1 MNITHN
7 VLAGFVSVALIFT
20 VAFGSVAS
28 AQSVSELQA
37 QLAALTAQLTALE
50 GQANIVVTTNTGG
63 VCPYTWARNL
73 TIGSTGDDVR
83 QLQRFL
89 NGDPQTQVATAGVG
103 SPGNESS
110 YYGPATARAVS
121 KFQEKYASAVL
132 APFGLSKGTGGFY
145 TSTRKQA
152 NSMCATGTSGTQTP
166 SVTGG
171 TGSYAPPIQIISG
184 DALAVTAGRQIGD
197 SYALAGAQRVP
208 FTSFVMTAG
217 SEDVRLEGIKV
228 SRVGL
233 SSSAAIESVALVDAN
248 GVQIGKSRSIKNDET
263 TLGGNLVIPRNQ
275 SVTLALVANM
285 KYGDA
290 SGAVIGLEVTD
301 VVADVAV
308 QGKFPIRGAMH
319 AVADSVDLQAVEV
332 ELMKGEDEVEFDKDT
347 EVVSVKIDLS
357 SRTGYLNSEE
367 DRDSADQEDAYLRSI
382 TLEQAKSAD
391 EREIG
396 DVMIYV
402 DDEETDA
409 RIMVD
414 NDRYVI
420 TFGGRGIEI
429 EEGDDI
435 TLSLEVN
442 TDTGTGETIKF
453 VLDEV
458 SDVYVVGASYGYGLP
473 VIDVTSVA
481 NYYEDDGF
489 AGAVIKAG
497 DIAEGKVR
505 DFEDEVAYGDDRVI
519 GALEV
524 EFEGEDIDVEDLT
537 FEIELSSF
545 PWDSATDNGWK
556 AADEDTVTL
565 DNLHLRVDGKKV
577 LYADDTVEFEE
588 ATSEGQ
594 VLKQTVEFSGNFTI
608 DVRGT
613 RDVRFELVAD
623 LDDAWSHFDD
633 AMIKTRLIGVDEA
646 EGVRS
651 EEDFTATDEYFDV
664 SVDSPIDFEEIEIVG
679 NIIQFEITDDGVERD
694 TFVAGTEDAVFAT
707 LEIDASDSVDDVEID
722 NLYVTFATNS
732 AGSDLSDIDD
742 CRILNR
748 QGDEV
753 ADSRGS
759 LTGAQAADDTG
770 DHTSGDSVTDRTRFS
785 FDRFVVDAGES
796 ADVDIVCDIDKDAD
810 ADDSY
815 IVKAVTGTEDK
826 VEHTIGRDD
835 FDFIFEEDE
844 ESDVVTVSASG
855 VLKVSFD
862 NPDSNN
868 KVFPVAVGQNG
879 ADDVEVLE
887 IEFEAEDED
896 IEIKDIYLANITLPA
911 GSVTFSNDEDG
922 KDSIDEFIQSFNLTF
937 NGSTKARGRDFKK
950 TLRIGPSGG
959 ETTLTDSIKF
969 SNVNETIEV
978 DQEKTVNLT
987 IDFTGN
993 NDKKGSAGQY
1003 LKGAQL
1009 VVVWEGSETED
1020 ETESVYTIPSSDFSS
1035 AITFRNALRVSNPAD
1050 PDRELGTGTKKLY
1063 EFTVTA
1069 LNENVDDAYFKQ
1081 FAVQLDVAGVSIA
1094 SLSLYDS
1101 SSASGDAILT
1111 RDANVDG
1118 DLGDPITASQKVVF
1132 ELPDAE
1138 EIGKGE
1144 SVTYSIYGRSISGVA
1159 EGDSVSVDLLLDD
1172 AAADRDKLG
1181 QEYATVKA
1189 ASDFV
1194 WSPNALDNDGTITS
1208 NADWFSGWAVHQDSD
1223 VEEWSASK

>member
-171 TGSYAPPIQIISG
+171 TGSYIPPIQIISG

-217 SEDVRLEGIKV
+217 NEDVRLEGIKV

-233 SSSAAIESVALVDAN
+233 SSSKSIESVALVDAN
-248 GVQIGKSRSIKNDET
+248 GVQIGKSKRISQDEA
-263 TLGGNLVIPRNQ
+263 TLGGNLVIPSNR

-332 ELMKGEDEVEFDKDT
+332 ELMKGEDEVEFDEDT

-357 SRTGYLNSEE
+357 SQTGYLNEE
-367 DRDSADQEDAYLRSI
+367 KDRDSADQEDAYLRSI
-382 TLEQAKSAD
+382 TLEQDGDAD

-435 TLSLEVN
+435 TLTIEVN

-453 VLDEV
+453 VLDDI

-473 VIDVTSVA
+473 VIDETSDSYTV
-481 NYYEDDGF
+481 DTF
-489 AGAVIKAG
+489 KGATIKAG
-497 DIAEGKVR
+497 DISKGKVR
-505 DFEDEVAYGDDRVI
+505 DFEDEVTYGDDRVI

-537 FEIELSSF
+537 FEIELDNLTSI
-545 PWDSATDNGWK
+545 WKSATDNAWK
-556 AADEDTVTL
+556 DADEDIVTL

-588 ATSEGQ
+588 PTGTSQ
-594 VLKQTVEFSGNFTI
+594 PLKETVEFSGSFTI

-623 LDDAWSHFDD
+623 LDDAWSHFDG
-633 AMIKTRLIGVDEA
+633 AKINTRLVDVDEA
-646 EGVRS
+646 EGDRS
-651 EEDFTATDEYFDV
+651 DEDFTATGEYFNV
-664 SVDSPIDFEEIEIVG
+664 SVDSPIEFEDVDIVG
-679 NIIQFEITDDGVERD
+679 NVVQFEITDDGVERD
-694 TFVAGTEDAVFAT
+694 TFVAGTEDAILAT
-707 LEIDASDSVDDVEID
+707 LEVDASDSVDDVELD
-722 NLYVTFATNS
+722 NLYISFETAS
-732 AGSDLSDIDD
+732 DGSNLGDLDD
-742 CRILNR
+742 CRILSR

-759 LTGAQAADDTG
+759 LTGVQSGSADADKEIDQA
-770 DHTSGDSVTDRTRFS
+770 RFN
-785 FDRFVVDAGES
+785 FDRFVVDAGTTVEI
-796 ADVDIVCDIDKDAD
+796 DIVCDIDDDAD
-810 ADDSY
+810 PADSY
-815 IVKAVTGTEDK
+815 IVKVVADDDK
-826 VEHTIGRDD
+826 VEFTIGRDD
-835 FDFIFEEDE
+835 FEFDDFEGDT
-844 ESDVVTVSASG
+844 SSLVTVSESG
-855 VLKVSFD
+855 ILKVSFD

-896 IEIKDIYLANITLPA
+896 IEIKDIYLTNITLPA
-911 GSVTFSNDEDG
+911 NTGTAVDATRDNIED
-922 KDSIDEFIQSFNLTF
+922 ILQSFNLTF
-937 NGSTKARGRDFKK
+937 DSLTKARGSDFKPG
-950 TLRIGPSGG
+950 TRRVVG
-959 ETTLTDSIKF
+959 TDLTNSIEF
-969 SNVNETIEV
+969 ENVNETIEV
-978 DQEKTVNLT
+978 DEEMTVNLT
-987 IDFTGN
+987 FDFNGN
-993 NDKKGSAGQY
+993 DDRKGSAGQY
-1003 LKGAQL
+1003 LKAAKL
-1009 VVVWEGSETED
+1009 AVVWEGSETEV
-1020 ETESVYTIPSSDFSS
+1020 EKITEFNINPSDFSS
-1035 AITFRNALRVSNPAD
+1035 AIAFRNAIRVSNPAD
-1050 PDRELGTGTKKLY
+1050 PTTDLGTGTRKLY
-1063 EFTVTA
+1063 EFTVSA
-1069 LNENVDDAYFKQ
+1069 LNENVDEAYFKQ
-1081 FAVQLDVAGVSIA
+1081 FAVQLDITGVAIA
-1094 SLSLYDS
+1094 YLSLYDS
-1101 SSASGDAILT
+1101 SSSQGAAIAQVDA
-1111 RDANVDG
+1111 DSSDN
-1118 DLGDPITASQKVVF
+1118 DLADPFSTSQRVVF

-1138 EIGKGE
+1138 EIKKGDP
-1144 SVTYSIYGRSISGVA
+1144 VTYSIYGRSISGVG
-1159 EGDSVSVDLLLDD
+1159 EGDSVSIDLLLDD
-1172 AAADRDKLG
+1172 DANDRDKLG

-1189 ASDFV
+1189 ASNFV
-1194 WSPNALDNDGTITS
+1194 WSPNALENDGTITS

-1223 VEEWSASK
+1223 VEEWSFSK

>member
-20 VAFGSVAS
+20 VVFGSVAS
-28 AQSVSELQA
+28 AQSDPDIGELQA
-37 QLAALTAQLTALE
+37 KLATLEAQYAALKE
-50 GQANIVVTTNTGG
+50 QANVVVTTNVSG

-171 TGSYAPPIQIISG
+171 TGSYTPPIQIISG
-184 DALAVTAGRQIGD
+184 DALAVTVGRQIGD

-217 SEDVRLEGIKV
+217 NEDVRLEGIKV

-233 SSSAAIESVALVDAN
+233 SSSDAIDTVALVDAN
-248 GVQIGKSRSIKNDET
+248 GVQIGSARSLNSRDEA
-263 TLGGNLVIPRNQ
+263 TLGGNLVIPRNR

-285 KYGDA
+285 EYDVN

-319 AVADSVDLQAVEV
+319 AVADSVDLQAVSV
-332 ELMKGEDEVEFDKDT
+332 ELMKGEDEVEFDEDT
-347 EVVSVKIDLS
+347 EVVSVEIDLTS
-357 SRTGYLNSEE
+357 QTGHGDSN
-367 DRDSADQEDAYLRSI
+367 DRVSADQEDAYLRSI
-382 TLEQAKSAD
+382 TLEQTKSAD

-414 NDRYVI
+414 DDRYVI

-435 TLSLEVN
+435 TLTIEVN

-453 VLDEV
+453 ELDKL

-473 VIDVTSVA
+473 VIDDTSMSY
-481 NYYEDDGF
+481 NDFE
-489 AGAVIKAG
+489 GAEIKAG
-497 DIAEGKVR
+497 DITKGKVR
-505 DFEDEVAYGDDRVI
+505 DFEDEVTYGDDRVI

-537 FEIELSSF
+537 FRIELSDFDWTS
-545 PWDSATDNGWK
+545 PTDNAWET
-556 AADEDTVTL
+556 ADEDTVTL

-577 LYADDTVEFEE
+577 LYADDTVEFDE
-588 ATSEGQ
+588 ASGENPLI
-594 VLKQTVEFSGNFTI
+594 VNDVEFSGNFTI

-623 LDDAWSHFDD
+623 LDDAWSHFDGAKINTFLVD
-633 AMIKTRLIGVDEA
+633 VDEA

-651 EEDFTATDEYFDV
+651 EEDFTATGEYFDV
-664 SVDSPIDFEEIEIVG
+664 SADSPIEFEEVDIVG
-679 NIIQFEITDDGVERD
+679 NLVSFEITDDGVERD
-694 TFVAGTEDAVFAT
+694 TFVAGTEDAILAT
-707 LEIDASDSVDDVEID
+707 LEVDASDSIDDVELD
-722 NLYVTFATNS
+722 NLYISFETAS
-732 AGSDLSDIDD
+732 DGSDLGDLDD
-742 CRILNR
+742 CRILSP

-759 LTGAQAADDTG
+759 LTGVQSGSADADKESDQA
-770 DHTSGDSVTDRTRFS
+770 RFN
-785 FDRFVVDAGES
+785 FDRFVVDAGTSVEI
-796 ADVDIVCDIDKDAD
+796 DIVCDIDDDAD
-810 ADDSY
+810 ATHSY
-815 IVKAVTGTEDK
+815 VVKAVVAEGDK
-826 VEHTIGRDD
+826 VEFTIGRDD
-835 FDFIFEEDE
+835 FEEVLK
-844 ESDVVTVSASG
+844 ESDTSSTVTVSESG
-855 VLKVSFD
+855 ILKVSFD

-896 IEIKDIYLANITLPA
+896 IQIKDIYLTNITLPA
-911 GSVTFSNDEDG
+911 GSVATSRE
-922 KDSIDEFIQSFNLTF
+922 SIEKIIQSFNLTF
-937 NGSTKARGRDFKK
+937 DSATKARGRDFS
-950 TLRIGPSGG
+950 PSRTEVG
-959 ETTLTDSIKF
+959 TALTNSIEF
-969 SNVNETIEV
+969 ENVNETIEV
-978 DQEKTVNLT
+978 DEEMTVNLT
-987 IDFTGN
+987 FDFNGN
-993 NDKKGSAGQY
+993 DDRKGSAGQY
-1003 LKGAQL
+1003 LKAAKL
-1009 VVVWEGSETED
+1009 AVVWEGSETEV
-1020 ETESVYTIPSSDFSS
+1020 EKITEFNIPSSDFSS
-1035 AITFRNALRVSNPAD
+1035 AIAFRNAIRVSNPAD
-1050 PDRELGTGTKKLY
+1050 PTTDLGTGTRKLY
-1063 EFTVTA
+1063 EFTVSA
-1069 LNENVDDAYFKQ
+1069 LNENVDEAYFKQ
-1081 FAVQLDVAGVSIA
+1081 FAVQLDVVGVSIA

-1132 ELPDAE
+1132 ELPEAE
-1138 EIGKGE
+1138 EIRKGD

-1159 EGDSVSVDLLLDD
+1159 EGDSISIDLLLDD
-1172 AAADRDKLG
+1172 DANDRDKLG
-1181 QEYATVKA
+1181 QEYTATKA
-1189 ASDFV
+1189 DSDFV
-1194 WSPNALDNDGTITS
+1194 WSPNALENDGTITS

-1223 VEEWSASK
+1223 VEEWSFSK